1 MLTQFVDA
9 YMRHLGWG
17 EGWRLVV
24 VGWGLN
30 PDNLWI
36 RIQAFRHCGQSSSWQ
51 EHRWYVIKQRI
62 IQHFENNI
70 LKTTFWKQHFDAM
83 RGWVCHFR
91 VLSIIIF
98 DCIKF
103 GIYFAVF
110 MDLSKAFD
118 TLDHKILIDKLH
130 HYGIRAISLMWFESY
145 LSKRTQYV
153 EIDNFKSSP
162 QTITTGV
169 PQGSTLGPLLFL
181 IYMNDMPQASS
192 LFKFIL
198 YGDDTTLFSALDYSL
213 PLDIPASS
221 ELINIEL
228 SRVGEWLII
237 NRLSIN
243 ITKTKYMLFHP
254 RQKDVSHMTL
264 EPTLNGEQIEQ
275 VDSFNFLGVVID
287 KHISWKY
294 HTEMLSNKISKYCGV
309 LSRLKNYL
317 PLFILRTLYFSMV
330 HSHLSY
336 SLLTWGYDS
345 NRIVKLQ
352 KRCVRIITRSKYNAH
367 TQPLMKQLNILSV
380 PDMLLL
386 NSMKFYYKYK
396 HKKVLDYFASFT
408 LHTQGSTHD
417 YNTRQRDDIRTNR
430 TRINL
435 TEKCLRNYLPK
446 AINSIPNH
454 ILTRIDTH
462 IIEGFASAV
471 KHYLISTYSIECQD
485 ENCYVCQRQPR
496 SWFANCSP
504 LTTMC
509 ILLLYRYFVLI
520 AHLFL
525 LIHWGQMTHSCIS
538 KWGDHCFR

>member
-1 MLTQFVDA
+1 
-9 YMRHLGWG
+9 
-17 EGWRLVV
+17 
-24 VGWGLN
+24 
-30 PDNLWI
+30 
-36 RIQAFRHCGQSSSWQ
+36 
-51 EHRWYVIKQRI
+51 
-62 IQHFENNI
+62 
-70 LKTTFWKQHFDAM
+70 
-83 RGWVCHFR
+83 
-91 VLSIIIF
+91 
-98 DCIKF
+98 
-103 GIYFAVF
+103 
-110 MDLSKAFD
+110 
-118 TLDHKILIDKLH
+118 
-130 HYGIRAISLMWFESY
+130 MWFESY

-153 EIDNFKSSP
+153 EIDNFKSTP

-169 PQGSTLGPLLFL
+169 SQGSILGPLLFL
-181 IYMNDMPQASS
+181 IYMNDMSQASS
-192 LFKFIL
+192 IFKFIL
-198 YGDDTTLFSALDYSL
+198 YADDTTLFSALDYSL
-213 PLDIPASS
+213 SLDIPASS
-221 ELINIEL
+221 ELINREL

-264 EPTLNGEQIEQ
+264 EPTLNGEKIEQ

-294 HTEMLSNKISKYCGV
+294 HAEMLSNKISKYCGV

-336 SLLTWGYDS
+336 SLLTWGFDS

-380 PDMLLL
+380 IDMLLL

-396 HKKVLDYFASFT
+396 HKEVPHYFASFT

-417 YNTRQRDDIRTNR
+417 YNTTISEIERVSISPK
-430 TRINL
+430 
-435 TEKCLRNYLPK
+435 KCLRNYLPK
-446 AINSIPNH
+446 TINSIPNH

-462 IIEGFASAV
+462 SIEGFASAV
-471 KHYLISTYSIECQD
+471 KHYLISKYFIERQD

-496 SWFANCSP
+496 SWFMNCSP

-509 ILLLYRYFVLI
+509 IWLLHRYFVLI
-520 AHLFL
+520 AHLV
-525 LIHWGQMTHSCIS
+525 S
-538 KWGDHCFR
+538 